1 MTASCSWTEH
11 PKQGN
16 PWINKKKDFKLGQS
30 GWWAEQSVT
39 SNETA
44 EVSRVHTMQD
54 TVGHVKFCLYP
65 KSNRKSWKIF
75 KQVIGRGGRKRTWL
89 DLHFEKITLHSV
101 KKRLY
106 VGGGKEDNILGC
118 RVSVKQY
125 GEYCNNPS
133 EMMVAWSKGVEME
146 KKMDRLPIYLDK

>member
-1 MTASCSWTEH
+1 M
-11 PKQGN
+11 
-16 PWINKKKDFKLGQS
+16 
-30 GWWAEQSVT
+30 
-39 SNETA
+39 
-44 EVSRVHTMQD
+44 
-54 TVGHVKFCLYP
+54 
-65 KSNRKSWKIF
+65 
-75 KQVIGRGGRKRTWL
+75 
-89 DLHFEKITLHSV
+89 